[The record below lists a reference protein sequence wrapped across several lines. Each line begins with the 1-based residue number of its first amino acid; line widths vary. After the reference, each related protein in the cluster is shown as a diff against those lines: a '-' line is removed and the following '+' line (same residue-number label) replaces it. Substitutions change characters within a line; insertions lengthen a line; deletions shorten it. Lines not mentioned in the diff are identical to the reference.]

1 MSLKDKLNS
10 LKAEEE
16 QIETDVKGVNGNHS
30 EMMDNLSK
38 IEGFVKDSKEAI
50 EKEAEEN
57 PDTMKAYDELKVVID
72 RLKSEVSTL
81 KTQNIELRNKIAS
94 IAGIC
99 AFSGTTLGV
108 VGSLEPNI
116 GLTVDLLPISGGKIE
131 SFQFVETLADIKDAP
146 LPVRNEL
153 VKSKFF
159 NVMLAVERAYYK
171 LELEKNKQELGDK
184 FNLENWNDW

>member
-108 VGSLEPNI
+108 VGSL
-116 GLTVDLLPISGGKIE
+116 
-131 SFQFVETLADIKDAP
+131 
-146 LPVRNEL
+146 
-153 VKSKFF
+153 
-159 NVMLAVERAYYK
+159 
-171 LELEKNKQELGDK
+171 
-184 FNLENWNDW
+184 